1 MLKLKKNIERLK
13 RYQTSLNRD
22 LLKGI
27 NLDRNEKVDLFSNDI
42 QIKLKNNF
50 SKYIFNSTPDI
61 TSLYNNLGSYHK
73 MSPKNFYITQ
83 GITECISHL
92 IFSLVK
98 KTKR

>member
-61 TSLYNNLGSYHK
+61 TSLYNDLGSYHK
-73 MSPKNFYITQ
+73 I
-83 GITECISHL
+83 
-92 IFSLVK
+92 V
-98 KTKR
+98 